1 MSFPGGTIPGGSSLW
16 GGGAGGAGGGAINP
30 VYVGQGLLYPAL
42 RKAGITLGPQ
52 RTPSPAQYQDAIDE
66 LNRLVGSL
74 NCDRLFIYSK
84 TSGAFPL
91 TGSKTYTIG
100 ASADPNIVPDF
111 AAPRPQA
118 IEDANIIMTN
128 GPMLRYPLAIATDL
142 QWSKIRLQDI
152 PNTIPEVLYND
163 RGYPLSTLYLW
174 GQPMSGCSLE
184 LFFWQLVP
192 TFLTPDDQVL
202 LPPGYEDALVLN
214 LAIRLAPHFQRVI
227 PPEVRAD
234 AREALMRIESINAPR
249 PIADTSALG
258 CGGGRNNYNI
268 YSDQFRR

>member
-1 MSFPGGTIPGGSSLW
+1 MSFPGGTLPGGTGSLW
-16 GGGAGGAGGGAINP
+16 GGGAGGGAGTLPPI
-30 VYVGQGLLYPAL
+30 YVGSGILYPAL

-52 RTPSPAQYQDAIDE
+52 RTPSNAQYQDAIDE
-66 LNRLVGSL
+66 LNRLAASL
-74 NCDRLFIYSK
+74 SCDRFFIYSK
-84 TSGAFPL
+84 TVTAFPL

-100 ASADPNIVPDF
+100 ISADPNVIPDL
-111 AAPRPQA
+111 AGPRPEG
-118 IEDANIIMTN
+118 IEAANIIRGT
-128 GPMLRYPLAIATDL
+128 PQLRYPLAIATDL
-142 QWSKIRLQDI
+142 QWSQIRLQDI
-152 PNTIPEVLYND
+152 ANTIPEGLYND
-163 RGYPLSTLYLW
+163 RAYPLSTLSLW
-174 GQPMSGCSLE
+174 GQPMSGDLLE

-192 TFLTPDDQVL
+192 RFMTPDDQVL